1 MHLENHRVKKV
12 VPALYA
18 SIMLCAMVFYFF
30 NEVYDFEIWVNLIVY
45 FFLFGLFFL
54 IHKHLLFFKY
64 DSNTD
69 SLVFKNSGLFLS
81 NLLEYR
87 TKKLI
92 IKKGNL
98 IKFKITKRL
107 IGCKLRLTYKQ
118 NFQTQ
123 TQTFLFSTVNKKR
136 IRDLKY
142 SLTKALENK

>member
-18 SIMLCAMVFYFF
+18 LVILCATVFYFF
-30 NEVYDFEIWVNLIVY
+30 NEVYEFYIWLNLFVY
-45 FFLFGLFFL
+45 LFLFGIFIL
-54 IHKHLLFFKY
+54 IHKYLLFFKY

-69 SLVFKNSGLFLS
+69 LLVFKNSGLFLS
-81 NLLEYR
+81 NVLEYR
-87 TKKLI
+87 AKNVTI
-92 IKKGNL
+92 RKGNL
-98 IKFKITKRL
+98 VKFKITKCL
-107 IGCKLRLTYKQ
+107 IGCKLRLTYKH

-123 TQTFLFSTVNKKR
+123 TQTFLLSVVNKKR